1 MSRLSELIAP
11 VAKVVMA
18 EDRRG
23 DVITAASLFALALAL
38 DALGLIRTSWS
49 GLPDAP
55 SWWFVLPAV
64 VGCTALI
71 WRRVHPLGALG
82 VATVAFV
89 ADIVLGGSVGLVV
102 IVWEALYAVHLH
114 GTRTARRVSI
124 VGVTLA
130 VVGLMTVIAIVI
142 GGLRPTV
149 LIGLQAVTLL
159 VMPMWWG
166 TNVRQGR
173 ELTAAARER
182 ERLERERGAAL
193 LRLAESAR
201 HDAVRA
207 ERATVAR
214 DLHDVVASHLSA
226 IAITSGGALA
236 GAAEPERDR
245 AALRSIRA
253 ESLASLQDM
262 QAMIRVLRTD
272 TEPGGTRP
280 DGARRGDAGQ
290 GGTGPGDGG
299 QDGAG
304 HDGIGRDGTMQQVAG
319 QAGGTDDAGGT
330 GYRADL
336 VAASRAAQLAPVIEQ
351 ARLAGL
357 DLAVS
362 DPDGVLTGATPLPAA
377 VDHAVYRVVREA
389 LTNVHKHGGAR
400 ADLSFAADGPL
411 EIEVHDVG
419 AAHARAARP
428 RADVGEGTG
437 IGLVSMRE
445 RVESLG
451 GSFWAGPG
459 DAGAPS
465 AHHRSE
471 PTPAGWLVRAVLPLP
486 DRAGIGTRAGT
497 GAGAVSAQRPAPGV
511 TA

>member
-1 MSRLSELIAP
+1 MPRLSELIAP
-11 VAKVVMA
+11 VVKVVTA

-23 DVITAASLFALALAL
+23 DMITAGGILVTALAL

-49 GLPDAP
+49 GLPDVP
-55 SWWFVLPAV
+55 SWWFAIPAAI
-64 VGCTALI
+64 GCTALI
-71 WRRVHPLGALG
+71 WRRIRPLAVLG

-89 ADIVLGGSVGLVV
+89 LDVVLGGSVGLIVV
-102 IVWEALYAVHLH
+102 LWEALYAVHLH

-124 VGVTLA
+124 VGVAILTVA
-130 VVGLMTVIAIVI
+130 LMTVIAVVA

-149 LIGLQAVTLL
+149 LVGLQALTLL
-159 VMPMWWG
+159 VTPMWWG

-182 ERLERERGAAL
+182 EQLERERGAAL
-193 LRLAESAR
+193 LRLAEASR

-236 GAAEPERDR
+236 GAAEPDRDR

-262 QAMIRVLRTD
+262 QAMIRVLRAD
-272 TEPGGTRP
+272 
-280 DGARRGDAGQ
+280 DV
-290 GGTGPGDGG
+290 GPED
-299 QDGAG
+299 
-304 HDGIGRDGTMQQVAG
+304 VAP
-319 QAGGTDDAGGT
+319 
-330 GYRADL
+330 
-336 VAASRAAQLAPVIEQ
+336 SRAAQLGPVIEQ

-357 DLAVS
+357 DLTVS
-362 DPDGVLTGATPLPAA
+362 DPDGVLTGAAPLPAA

-389 LTNVHKHGGAR
+389 LTNVHRHGGAR
-400 ADLSFAADGPL
+400 ADLSFAAGGRL
-411 EIEVHDVG
+411 EIEVRDVG
-419 AAHARAARP
+419 TEQVP
-428 RADVGEGTG
+428 RDVSEGTG

-459 DAGAPS
+459 DAGSDESPS
-465 AHHRSE
+465 PHA
-471 PTPAGWLVRAVLPLP
+471 TPGPGWLVRAVLPLP
-486 DRAGIGTRAGT
+486 DRAG
-497 GAGAVSAQRPAPGV
+497 AGAVPGQLSPEQPSPEQPSPQQPSPQQPTPEV
-511 TA
+511 HA

>member
-11 VAKVVMA
+11 VVKVVTA

-23 DVITAASLFALALAL
+23 DMITAAGILVTALAL

-55 SWWFVLPAV
+55 SWWFAIPAAI
-64 VGCTALI
+64 GCTALI
-71 WRRVHPLGALG
+71 WRRVHPFAVLG

-89 ADIVLGGSVGLVV
+89 LDVVLGGSVGLIVV
-102 IVWEALYAVHLH
+102 LWEAIYAVHLH

-124 VGVTLA
+124 VGVAILTTALMITIA
-130 VVGLMTVIAIVI
+130 VVT

-149 LIGLQAVTLL
+149 LVGLQALTLL
-159 VMPMWWG
+159 VTPMWWG

-182 ERLERERGAAL
+182 ERLERERAAAL
-193 LRLAESAR
+193 LRLAEASR

-236 GAAEPERDR
+236 GAAEPDRDR

-262 QAMIRVLRTD
+262 QAMIRVLRA
-272 TEPGGTRP
+272 
-280 DGARRGDAGQ
+280 DGVKPED
-290 GGTGPGDGG
+290 
-299 QDGAG
+299 
-304 HDGIGRDGTMQQVAG
+304 VAP
-319 QAGGTDDAGGT
+319 
-330 GYRADL
+330 
-336 VAASRAAQLAPVIEQ
+336 SRAAQLTPVIEQ

-357 DLAVS
+357 ELTVS

-389 LTNVHKHGGAR
+389 LTNVHRHGGAR
-400 ADLSFAADGPL
+400 ADLTFAAGGQL
-411 EIEVHDVG
+411 GIEVRDVG
-419 AAHARAARP
+419 TGHVPGSHAPGSDALGSDAP
-428 RADVGEGTG
+428 GSHVAGDVGEGTG

-459 DAGAPS
+459 DAGSDQPWSPHAAAGS
-465 AHHRSE
+465 
-471 PTPAGWLVRAVLPLP
+471 GWLVRAVLPLP
-486 DRAGIGTRAGT
+486 DRVRA
-497 GAGAVSAQRPAPGV
+497 
-511 TA
+511 

>member
-1 MSRLSELIAP
+1 MPRLSELIAP
-11 VAKVVMA
+11 VAKVVTA

-23 DVITAASLFALALAL
+23 DMITAAGILITALAL

-49 GLPDAP
+49 GLPDVP
-55 SWWFVLPAV
+55 SWWFAIPAAI
-64 VGCTALI
+64 GCTALI
-71 WRRVHPLGALG
+71 WRRIHPLTVLG

-89 ADIVLGGSVGLVV
+89 VDVVLGGSVGLIVV
-102 IVWEALYAVHLH
+102 LWEALYAVHLH

-124 VGVTLA
+124 VGVAILTTALMITIA
-130 VVGLMTVIAIVI
+130 VVT

-149 LIGLQAVTLL
+149 LVGLQALTLL
-159 VMPMWWG
+159 VTPMWWG

-193 LRLAESAR
+193 LRLAEASR

-262 QAMIRVLRTD
+262 QAMIRVLRAD
-272 TEPGGTRP
+272 
-280 DGARRGDAGQ
+280 DV
-290 GGTGPGDGG
+290 GPED
-299 QDGAG
+299 
-304 HDGIGRDGTMQQVAG
+304 VAP
-319 QAGGTDDAGGT
+319 
-330 GYRADL
+330 
-336 VAASRAAQLAPVIEQ
+336 SRAAQLAPVIEQ

-389 LTNVHKHGGAR
+389 LTNVHRHGGAR
-400 ADLSFAADGPL
+400 ADLSFAAGGRL
-411 EIEVHDVG
+411 EIEVRDVG
-419 AAHARAARP
+419 TGHVPGPHVPGSHAQGSHVP
-428 RADVGEGTG
+428 GSQVQGDGGEGTG

-459 DAGAPS
+459 DAGTDAPPS
-465 AHHRSE
+465 PHA
-471 PTPAGWLVRAVLPLP
+471 TPGAAWLVRAVLPLP
-486 DRAGIGTRAGT
+486 DRAGAG
-497 GAGAVSAQRPAPGV
+497 SAPERPLPERPTPEVHA
-511 TA
+511 

>member
-1 MSRLSELIAP
+1 MPRLSELIAP
-11 VAKVVMA
+11 VVKVVTA

-23 DVITAASLFALALAL
+23 DMITAGGILVTALAL

-49 GLPDAP
+49 GLPDVP
-55 SWWFVLPAV
+55 SWWFAIPAAI
-64 VGCTALI
+64 GCTALI
-71 WRRVHPLGALG
+71 WRRIHPLAVLG

-89 ADIVLGGSVGLVV
+89 LDVVLGGSVGLIVV
-102 IVWEALYAVHLH
+102 LWEALYAVHLH

-124 VGVTLA
+124 VGVTILTA
-130 VVGLMTVIAIVI
+130 ALMTVIAVVT

-149 LIGLQAVTLL
+149 LVGLQALTLL

-193 LRLAESAR
+193 LRLAEASR

-236 GAAEPERDR
+236 GAAEPDRDR

-262 QAMIRVLRTD
+262 QAMIRVLRAD
-272 TEPGGTRP
+272 
-280 DGARRGDAGQ
+280 DV
-290 GGTGPGDGG
+290 GPED
-299 QDGAG
+299 
-304 HDGIGRDGTMQQVAG
+304 VAP
-319 QAGGTDDAGGT
+319 
-330 GYRADL
+330 
-336 VAASRAAQLAPVIEQ
+336 SRAAQLAPVIEQ

-389 LTNVHKHGGAR
+389 LTNVHRHGGAR
-400 ADLSFAADGPL
+400 ADLSFAAGGRL
-411 EIEVHDVG
+411 EIGVRDVG
-419 AAHARAARP
+419 TGHVPGSHVAG
-428 RADVGEGTG
+428 DVGEGTG

-451 GSFWAGPG
+451 GSFWAGPEH
-459 DAGAPS
+459 AGPDEPPS
-465 AHHRSE
+465 SRA
-471 PTPAGWLVRAVLPLP
+471 TPGSGWLVRAVLPLP
-486 DRAGIGTRAGT
+486 DRAGAGS
-497 GAGAVSAQRPAPGV
+497 VPEEPSQQQPAPQHPSPQHPSPQQPSPEV
-511 TA
+511 HA

>member
-11 VAKVVMA
+11 VVKVVTA

-23 DVITAASLFALALAL
+23 DMITAAGILVTALAL

-49 GLPDAP
+49 GLPDVP
-55 SWWFVLPAV
+55 SWWFAIPAAI
-64 VGCTALI
+64 GCTALI
-71 WRRVHPLGALG
+71 WRRVRPLAVLG

-89 ADIVLGGSVGLVV
+89 VDVVLGGSVGLIVV
-102 IVWEALYAVHLH
+102 LWEALYAVHLH
-114 GTRTARRVSI
+114 GSRVARHVSI
-124 VGVTLA
+124 VGVALLTAALMIAIA
-130 VVGLMTVIAIVI
+130 VVTGQ
-142 GGLRPTV
+142 LRPTV
-149 LIGLQAVTLL
+149 LVGLQAVTLL

-173 ELTAAARER
+173 ELTAAAHER
-182 ERLERERGAAL
+182 ERLERERGTVL

-207 ERATVAR
+207 ERTTVAR

-226 IAITSGGALA
+226 IAITSGAALA
-236 GAAEPERDR
+236 GADDPERDR

-272 TEPGGTRP
+272 TEPGGARP
-280 DGARRGDAGQ
+280 EGAGPGDAGQ
-290 GGTGPGDGG
+290 GGTG
-299 QDGAG
+299 
-304 HDGIGRDGTMQQVAG
+304 RDDAVRQIAG
-319 QAGGTDDAGGT
+319 QNRDTNGAGGT
-330 GYRADL
+330 GSGADL

-357 DLAVS
+357 DLGVS

-400 ADLSFAADGPL
+400 ADLSFAAGGPL
-411 EIEVHDVG
+411 EIEVHDAG
-419 AAHARAARP
+419 AVHARTARP

-459 DAGAPS
+459 DAGTPS
-465 AHHRSE
+465 AHRRSG
-471 PTPAGWLVRAVLPLP
+471 PTTAGWLVRAVLPLP
-486 DRAGIGTRAGT
+486 DRAGAGS
-497 GAGAVSAQRPAPGV
+497 VSPQRPAPGV

>member
-11 VAKVVMA
+11 VVKVVTA

-23 DVITAASLFALALAL
+23 DMITAAGILVTALAL

-49 GLPDAP
+49 GVPDVP
-55 SWWFVLPAV
+55 SWWFAIPAAI
-64 VGCTALI
+64 GCTALI
-71 WRRVHPLGALG
+71 WRRVRPLAVLG

-89 ADIVLGGSVGLVV
+89 VDVVLGGSVGLIVV
-102 IVWEALYAVHLH
+102 LWEALYAVHLH
-114 GTRTARRVSI
+114 GSRVARQVSI
-124 VGVTLA
+124 VGVALLTAALMIVIA
-130 VVGLMTVIAIVI
+130 VVTGQ
-142 GGLRPTV
+142 LRPTV
-149 LIGLQAVTLL
+149 LVGLQAVTLL

-173 ELTAAARER
+173 ELTAAAHER
-182 ERLERERGAAL
+182 ERLERESGTAL

-207 ERATVAR
+207 ERTTVAR

-226 IAITSGGALA
+226 IAITSGAALA
-236 GAAEPERDR
+236 GADDPERDR

-272 TEPGGTRP
+272 MEPGGARP
-280 DGARRGDAGQ
+280 EGAGPGDAGRDDAGMDDARMDDTGLDGSVRQ
-290 GGTGPGDGG
+290 VTGQIEGTNGRGGTGRG
-299 QDGAG
+299 
-304 HDGIGRDGTMQQVAG
+304 
-319 QAGGTDDAGGT
+319 
-330 GYRADL
+330 ADL

-357 DLAVS
+357 DLRVS

-419 AAHARAARP
+419 AVHARTAGP

-465 AHHRSE
+465 AHPRSG
-471 PTPAGWLVRAVLPLP
+471 PTTAGWLVRAVLPLP
-486 DRAGIGTRAGT
+486 DRAGAGS
-497 GAGAVSAQRPAPGV
+497 VSPQRRAPGV

>member
-11 VAKVVMA
+11 VVKVVTA

-23 DVITAASLFALALAL
+23 DMITAAGILVTALAL

-49 GLPDAP
+49 GLPDVP
-55 SWWFVLPAV
+55 SWWFAIPAAI
-64 VGCTALI
+64 GCTALI
-71 WRRVHPLGALG
+71 WRRVHPLAVLG

-89 ADIVLGGSVGLVV
+89 VDVVLGGSVGLIVV
-102 IVWEALYAVHLH
+102 LWEALYAVHLH
-114 GTRTARRVSI
+114 GSRVARRVSI
-124 VGVTLA
+124 VGVAVLTAALMVVIA
-130 VVGLMTVIAIVI
+130 VVT

-149 LIGLQAVTLL
+149 LVGLQALTLL

-272 TEPGGTRP
+272 TEPRGARP
-280 DGARRGDAGQ
+280 DGAGPDGARPDGAGQ
-290 GGTGPGDGG
+290 G
-299 QDGAG
+299 A
-304 HDGIGRDGTMQQVAG
+304 AG
-319 QAGGTDDAGGT
+319 QAGAGRRAPGESGGTDDAGGAGRGT
-330 GYRADL
+330 DL

-419 AAHARAARP
+419 AVHARAARP

-451 GSFWAGPG
+451 GAFWAGPG

-465 AHHRSE
+465 ARPRSE
-471 PTPAGWLVRAVLPLP
+471 PTGWLVRAVLPLP
-486 DRAGIGTRAGT
+486 DRAGAGVVT
-497 GAGAVSAQRPAPGV
+497 PQSPAPGV